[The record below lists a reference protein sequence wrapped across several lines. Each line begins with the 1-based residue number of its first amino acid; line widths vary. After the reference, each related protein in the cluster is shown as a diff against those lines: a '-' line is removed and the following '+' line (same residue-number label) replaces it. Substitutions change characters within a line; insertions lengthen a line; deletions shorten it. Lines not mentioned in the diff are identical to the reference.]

1 MDAPPAGG
9 AGPPGG
15 GPSYPARG
23 QEGSAGSAVTPG
35 RPHHRVDGSI
45 DGSVAAAGVA
55 PGAPD
60 HGLDGAGDAV
70 TAGRGPS
77 SPPASVPAGGPHH
90 RFDGVVHLGGGAL
103 AHRTPWPA
111 VVTADLDGVQAL
123 TSKGSSV
130 HVRDTQSPAGA
141 VARAHEDRHDG
152 EKVNTY
158 IARSSGPQKV
168 PKKSNGKEKGKFFKK
183 FYWTTPWGPR
193 RPSFSPRRA
202 RCAAWRPSLPPV
214 APRSDYS

>member
-1 MDAPPAGG
+1 MCLSAAAPDADAAMDAPPAGG

-35 RPHHRVDGSI
+35 RPHDRVDGSI

-55 PGAPD
+55 PGTPD

-77 SPPASVPAGGPHH
+77 SPSSAVPTGGPHH
-90 RFDGVVHLGGGAL
+90 RFDGVVNLGGGAL
-103 AHRTPWPA
+103 AHRSPGPP
-111 VVTADLDGVQAL
+111 VVTADGHGVRAVLLQ
-123 TSKGSSV
+123 GSSV

-168 PKKSNGKEKGKFFKK
+168 PKNPMEKRREIFKK

-193 RPSFSPRRA
+193 RPSSLPRRA
-202 RCAAWRPSLPPV
+202 RCAA
-214 APRSDYS
+214 